1 MNELEEI
8 KGLITQGDV
17 DEAIRQLESLIETD
31 VPSKDQAYY
40 LLGNAWRKKGNWQQA
55 LNHYGRAIELT
66 PDSPALHARQMAM
79 EILEFYNKDM
89 YNQ

>member
-55 LNHYGRAIELT
+55 LNHYGRAIELN

>member
-31 VPSKDQAYY
+31 VPSKGQAYY

-55 LNHYGRAIELT
+55 LNHYGRAIELN

>member
-55 LNHYGRAIELT
+55 LNHYGRSIELN